1 MPKRALLLGGGGHAR
16 VLLELAQLCE
26 MQVEGFVSRDTDGS
40 DPTRWGV
47 PWLGGDDAVLG
58 YGPEEFQLINGV
70 GSTGDPTLRRTL
82 YESFVRKGYRFPS
95 LVHPSSV
102 VAADVHLGAGAQVMA
117 GAVIQPGARVGENSI
132 VNTCASIDHDCEVG
146 KHVHIAPG
154 AVLCGEVV
162 ADDEAHIGASATIL
176 GGVRIGAR
184 SLVAAGAVV
193 TGDVE
198 FGARVNGVPAA
209 PLR

>member
-1 MPKRALLLGGGGHAR
+1 MPQLALLLGGGGHAR

-26 MQVEGFVSRDTDGS
+26 MQVEGFVSRDADAP
-40 DPTRWGV
+40 DPTRWDV
-47 PWLGGDDAVLG
+47 PWLGDDDAVLG
-58 YGPEEFQLINGV
+58 YAPEDFQLINGV
-70 GSTGDPTLRRTL
+70 GSTGDPTRRRTL

-95 LVHPSSV
+95 LVHPSST

-132 VNTCASIDHDCEVG
+132 VNTGASVDHDCQIG
-146 KHVHIAPG
+146 RHVHIAPG

-162 ADDEAHIGASATIL
+162 ADDEVHIGASATIL
-176 GGVRIGAR
+176 GGLRIGAR

-193 TGDVE
+193 IGDVQP
-198 FGARVNGVPAA
+198 GARVGGAPAV